1 MKKIIIIAVAVL
13 VLALVAGGAAYFILG
28 SKPASKEGEPASTDE
43 AGEAQVAI
51 PDKPPIYY
59 GLDPDFVVAFQDPK
73 KVRFLKASIEVVVY
87 DQDVIDDLKL
97 HMPAVRD
104 AVLLLFSMQDEDDLM
119 SVEGKEAFR
128 AQILERIRSTL
139 ERLTGH
145 PGVEAVY
152 FSNFVMQ

>member
-13 VLALVAGGAAYFILG
+13 LLAVVAGGAAYFMLG
-28 SKPASKEGEPASTDE
+28 KDPDAQAGAVAGVDQ
-43 AGEAQVAI
+43 AGEVPAMV
-51 PDKPPIYY
+51 PGKPPIYF
-59 GLDPDFVVAFQDPK
+59 GLDPDFVVAFQNPK
-73 KVRFLKASIEVVVY
+73 TVRFLKASIEVVVY

-104 AVLLLFSMQDEDDLM
+104 AVLLLFSMQKEEDLM
-119 SVEGKEAFR
+119 SIEGKEAFR
-128 AQILERIRSTL
+128 AQILEKIRSTL
-139 ERLTGH
+139 ERLTGS

>member
-13 VLALVAGGAAYFILG
+13 ILALVAGGAAYFLMAG
-28 SKPASKEGEPASTDE
+28 DPVEVAGEPGTTDVAKPAEF
-43 AGEAQVAI
+43 VM
-51 PDKPPIYY
+51 PDKPPIYH
-59 GLDPDFVVAFQDPK
+59 GLDPDFIVAFQNPQ
-73 KVRFLKASIEVVVY
+73 KVRFLKASLEVMVY
-87 DQDVIDDLKL
+87 DEDVIDDLKL

-104 AVLLLFSMQDEDDLM
+104 AVLLLFSDQKEEDLM

-139 ERLTGH
+139 ERLTGK

>member
-13 VLALVAGGAAYFILG
+13 LLGIAAGGAAYFMLG
-28 SKPASKEGEPASTDE
+28 GKADTKAGAPPDAEGE
-43 AGEAQVAI
+43 AGEEVAMSG
-51 PDKPPIYY
+51 KTPIYH
-59 GLDPDFVVAFQDPK
+59 GLDPDFVIAFQNPK
-73 KVRFLKASIEVVVY
+73 KVRFLKASLEVVVY

-104 AVLLLFSMQDEDDLM
+104 AVLLLFSTQEEDNLLT
-119 SVEGKEAFR
+119 VEGKEAFR
-128 AQILERIRSTL
+128 AQILEKIRSTM
-139 ERLTGH
+139 ERLTGR

>member
-13 VLALVAGGAAYFILG
+13 LLGLAAGGAAYFMTG
-28 SKPASKEGEPASTDE
+28 SDP
-43 AGEAQVAI
+43 VAI
-51 PDKPPIYY
+51 EGGPDAMNKASNVAVSDKTPIYQ
-59 GLDPDFVVAFQDPK
+59 GLDPDFIVAFQNPK
-73 KVRFLKASIEVVVY
+73 KVRFLKASLEVMVY
-87 DQDVIDDLKL
+87 DEDVIDDLKL

-104 AVLLLFSMQDEDDLM
+104 AVLLLFSDQKEEDLM

-139 ERLTGH
+139 ERLTGK